1 MLDAE
6 YILIECGFVQS
17 KISYFERNKYNL
29 RLTINF

>member
-6 YILIECGFVQS
+6 YINRMWFLQS
-17 KISYFERNKYNL
+17 KIPYFERNKYNL